1 MGQSTSWSPH
11 RMNVLASAEPRLA
24 SGGSVP
30 AITPRPDSHYRKVF
44 SRRTLRTAW
53 QAVYSSGASSNKE
66 ETKKQVEEFSRDI
79 ESHLETIYRHLLKG
93 KFKFLPAQGILIPRK
108 GKRPRPIV
116 KSPIPAR
123 IVQRAILEVLQSDPA
138 IEPYYKNPASFGGIR
153 GKLLGVPG
161 AIRAVYGA
169 IKSDAA
175 KFYIKSDIDA
185 FFTKIPRST
194 VLAKISS
201 VIQDTKFQSLL
212 EKATHVELDNLASL
226 GASATFFPSYEI
238 GVAQGCCLS
247 PLLGNILLETFDKE
261 LNGRGITCIRYIDD
275 FIILGPNS
283 HKVEA
288 AFRSA
293 LRILATNGLTAYNPK
308 LASDKADMGEVRNGF
323 EFLGCNIRPGM
334 ISPAS
339 KSRQRIIDSIKAALD
354 QSQTLMDHP
363 HELMQA
369 DLSTV
374 ATLADV
380 NNILQ
385 GWGNQYAFCNDR
397 EVLKML
403 DLAINGMIENY
414 WRAVTRRYAKFS
426 AEKDLKSSRQLLG
439 VHLLVDSKFDP
450 IIDPLVD

>member
-1 MGQSTSWSPH
+1 
-11 RMNVLASAEPRLA
+11 MNVLASAEPRLA

-30 AITPRPDSHYRKVF
+30 AISAGSYSHYRKVF
-44 SRRTLRTAW
+44 SRKTLRAAW
-53 QAVYSSGASSNKE
+53 RAVYSNGISSDKE
-66 ETKKQVEEFSRDI
+66 ETKKLVKEFSVGI

-123 IVQRAILEVLQSDPA
+123 IVQRAILDVLQSDPA

-153 GKLLGVPG
+153 GKRLGVPG
-161 AIRAVYGA
+161 AVRAVYGA
-169 IKSDAA
+169 IRSDGA
-175 KFYIKSDIDA
+175 KFYIKSDIDS
-185 FFTKIPRST
+185 FFTKIPRNT

-201 VIQDTKFQSLL
+201 VIPDAKFQSLL
-212 EKATHVELDNLASL
+212 EKATHVELDNLAFL

-247 PLLGNILLETFDKE
+247 PLLGNILLESFDKE

-275 FIILGPNS
+275 FIILGPNR

-293 LRILATNGLTAYNPK
+293 LRILATHGLTAYDPK

-334 ISPAS
+334 ISPAG
-339 KSRQRIIDSIKAALD
+339 KSRQRIIDAVKAALD

-363 HELMQA
+363 RELMLA
-369 DLSTV
+369 DLSAV

-403 DLAINGMIENY
+403 DLTISRMIENY
-414 WRAVTRRYAKFS
+414 WRAIIRRYAQLT
-426 AEKDLKSSRQLLG
+426 AENDLKSSRQLLG

-450 IIDPLVD
+450 IIDPLSE

>member
-30 AITPRPDSHYRKVF
+30 AISAGSYPHYRKVF
-44 SRRTLRTAW
+44 SRKTLRAAW
-53 QAVYSSGASSNKE
+53 RAVYSNGISSDKE
-66 ETKKQVEEFSRDI
+66 ETKKLVKEFSVGI

-153 GKLLGVPG
+153 GKRLGVPG
-161 AIRAVYGA
+161 AVRAVYGA
-169 IKSDAA
+169 IRSDGA
-175 KFYIKSDIDA
+175 KFYIKSDIDS
-185 FFTKIPRST
+185 FFTKIPRNT

-201 VIQDTKFQSLL
+201 VIPDAKFQSLL
-212 EKATHVELDNLASL
+212 EKATHVELDNLAFL

-275 FIILGPNS
+275 FIILGPNR

-293 LRILATNGLTAYNPK
+293 LRILATHGLTAYDPK

-334 ISPAS
+334 ISPAG
-339 KSRQRIIDSIKAALD
+339 KSRQRIIDAVKAALD

-363 HELMQA
+363 RELMLA
-369 DLSTV
+369 DLSAV

-403 DLAINGMIENY
+403 DLTINRMIVNY
-414 WRAVTRRYAKFS
+414 WRAIIRRYAKLT
-426 AEKDLKSSRQLLG
+426 AENDLKSSRQLLG
-439 VHLLVDSKFDP
+439 VHLLIDSKFDP
-450 IIDPLVD
+450 IIDPLSE

>member
-1 MGQSTSWSPH
+1 
-11 RMNVLASAEPRLA
+11 MNVLASTEPRLA

-30 AITPRPDSHYRKVF
+30 AITSGSYSHYRKVF
-44 SRRTLRTAW
+44 SRKTLRAAW
-53 QAVYSSGASSNKE
+53 RAVYSSGISSDKE
-66 ETKKQVEEFSRDI
+66 ETQKLVKEFSVGI
-79 ESHLETIYRHLLKG
+79 ENHLEKIYRQLLKE
-93 KFKFLPAQGILIPRK
+93 KFKFLPAHGILIPRK

-116 KSPIPAR
+116 KSPIPTR
-123 IVQRAILEVLQSDPA
+123 IVQRAILEVLQADPV
-138 IEPYYKNPASFGGIR
+138 IEPYYKNPSSFGGIR
-153 GKLLGVPG
+153 GKRLGVPG
-161 AIRAVYGA
+161 AVRAVYGA
-169 IKSDAA
+169 IKSDGA
-175 KFYIKSDIDA
+175 KFYIKSDIDS

-201 VIQDTKFQSLL
+201 VIPDSKFQHLF

-226 GASATFFPSYEI
+226 GASATVFPSYEI

-275 FIILGPNS
+275 FIILGPTMY
-283 HKVEA
+283 KVGA

-293 LRILATNGLTAYNPK
+293 LGILAKHGLTAYDPK
-308 LASDKADMGEVRNGF
+308 LTSDKASMGEIRHGF

-339 KSRQRIIDSIKAALD
+339 KSRQRIIDAVKAALD
-354 QSQTLMDHP
+354 QSQVLMDRP
-363 HELMQA
+363 HELMRA
-369 DLSTV
+369 DMSAV

-380 NNILQ
+380 NNVLQ

-403 DLAINGMIENY
+403 DAAVNGMIESY
-414 WRAVTRRYAKFS
+414 WRAVARRYDKFT
-426 AEKDLKSSRQLLG
+426 AEKNLPSSRQLLG
-439 VHLLVDSKFDP
+439 VHLLVESKFDP
-450 IIDPLVD
+450 IIDPLAE

>member
-1 MGQSTSWSPH
+1 
-11 RMNVLASAEPRLA
+11 MNVLASAEPRLA

-30 AITPRPDSHYRKVF
+30 AIKSGSYPHYRKVF
-44 SRRTLRTAW
+44 SRRTLRVAW
-53 QAVYSSGASSNKE
+53 QAVYSSGISSDKE
-66 ETKKQVEEFSRDI
+66 ETKKLVKEFSVGI
-79 ESHLETIYRHLLKG
+79 ESHLERIYRQLLKV

-108 GKRPRPIV
+108 GKSPRPIV
-116 KSPIPAR
+116 KSPIPDR
-123 IVQRAILEVLQSDPA
+123 IVQRSILEVLQSDPA

-153 GKLLGVPG
+153 GKRLGVPG
-161 AIRAVYGA
+161 AVKAVYGA
-169 IKSDAA
+169 IKFDGA
-175 KFYIKSDIDA
+175 KFFIKSDIDS

-201 VIQDTKFQSLL
+201 VIQDSKFQYLL

-275 FIILGPNS
+275 FIILGPTS

-288 AFRSA
+288 AFRNA
-293 LRILATNGLTAYNPK
+293 RRILAEHGLTAYDPK
-308 LASDKADMGEVRNGF
+308 ITSAKASMGEIRHGF

-334 ISPAS
+334 ISPAG
-339 KSRQRIIDSIKAALD
+339 KSRRRIIDAVKAVLD
-354 QSQTLMDHP
+354 QSQMLMDRP
-363 HELMQA
+363 HELMRA
-369 DLSTV
+369 HLSAV

-403 DLAINGMIENY
+403 DVEVNGMIESY
-414 WRAVTRRYAKFS
+414 WRAVARRYDKFT
-426 AEKDLKSSRQLLG
+426 AEKNLHSSRQLLG
-439 VHLLVDSKFDP
+439 VHLFVDSKFHP
-450 IIDPLVD
+450 IIDFLAD